1 MWRHPGSAEDYDG
14 TRIPASGLAEHRR
27 SVGVLRVNDE
37 TALESD
43 LLDVTDISFE
53 QLDALPDSVLR
64 ASLRR
69 VLSERVD
76 VPERYTIFQNSM

>member
-1 MWRHPGSAEDYDG
+1 MRMDTGFIAAG
-14 TRIPASGLAEHRR
+14 RR
-27 SVGVLRVNDE
+27 RCVGVRKVNDE

-53 QLDALPDSVLR
+53 QLDTLPDTVLR

-76 VPERYTIFQNSM
+76 VPERYTIFQSAM

>member
-1 MWRHPGSAEDYDG
+1 MILGFITAG
-14 TRIPASGLAEHRR
+14 HRR
-27 SVGVLRVNDE
+27 YIGVRKVNDE
-37 TALESD
+37 TALESE

-53 QLDALPDSVLR
+53 QLDALPDTVLR

-76 VPERYTIFQNSM
+76 VPERYTIFQNAM

>member
-1 MWRHPGSAEDYDG
+1 MGV
-14 TRIPASGLAEHRR
+14 RR
-27 SVGVLRVNDE
+27 VHDE

-69 VLSERVD
+69 VLTERLD
-76 VPERYTIFQNSM
+76 EPERYTIFQNSM